1 MSKFHRALSLIARF
15 LLGFTFLFSGFV
27 KAVDP
32 LGTVYKIQDYLQAFS
47 WGFFEEYAGL
57 LAVAL
62 FSFEMLLG
70 FSHLFGFRQRRTA
83 RLSTLFMLVM
93 TALTLVVAL
102 TDPVKDCGCFGDAL
116 KLSNWQTFEKNV
128 ILLILSLIL
137 LLYKGD
143 LYHTFGKRTSPAAFV
158 LSLLVPL
165 FIAWVNYR
173 HLPFLDFRP
182 YKVGNHL
189 PSQMMVPEDAPQ
201 DSFVLKFV
209 MEKDGRR
216 HIFDE
221 DEYPSD
227 TAWHYVDRKELLVRK
242 GYQAPIQDFAIF
254 HPEWGDI
261 TAQVLSDTS
270 YVFLLSM
277 PHLEKA
283 DRRFMEDVQALQLY
297 ATQQQYS
304 LYILTAS
311 LLEEQTQWAYEYDLQ
326 VPFCQVDDIAL
337 KTMVRS
343 NPGLVLLK
351 DGVVY
356 AKWSARNIRNFV
368 KFIQQ
373 DRLSDRML
381 FQQPRYFNNTL
392 EMLFVFGLI
401 FIAYFIISMFRAIS
415 LIVTFYRKR
424 KLNRLTNGV
433 VKANSDNNVL
443 NQ

>member
-165 FIAWVNYR
+165 FIASYSRNQ
-173 HLPFLDFRP
+173 LPFIDFRP
-182 YKVGNHL
+182 YKVGSHL
-189 PSQMMVPEDAPQ
+189 PSQMMVPDDAPQ
-201 DSFVLKFV
+201 DSFAVTFI

-216 HIFDE
+216 KFFDE
-221 DEYPSD
+221 NEYPTD
-227 TAWHYVDRKELLVRK
+227 TAWHYVDRKEVLVRK
-242 GYQAPIQDFAIF
+242 GYQAPIQDFIII
-254 HPEWGDI
+254 HPQEGDI
-261 TAQVLSDTS
+261 TMRVLSDTS
-270 YVFLLSM
+270 YVFLVSM
-277 PHLEKA
+277 PYLEDA
-283 DRRFMEDVQALQLY
+283 DAAFMSDVHDLQEYAKQHHYPLY
-297 ATQQQYS
+297 
-304 LYILTAS
+304 LLTAS
-311 LLEEQTQWAYEYDLQ
+311 LQAEQERCAYEFDLDQ
-326 VPFCQVDDIAL
+326 PFCLSDEIAL

-343 NPGLVLLK
+343 NPGVVLLK
-351 DGVVY
+351 NGVVY
-356 AKWSARNIRNFV
+356 AKWSAENIEG
-368 KFIQQ
+368 FIQYVDGESLAQ
-373 DRLSDRML
+373 KFLYH
-381 FQQPRYFNNTL
+381 QPRYMKKTIETVL
-392 EMLFVFGLI
+392 VLGLI
-401 FIAYFIISMFRAIS
+401 VLAYFIVSLFRAIS